1 MGCWSGSGW
10 LCLYV
15 KGFDSILGRSFRGD
29 SGSEI
34 EGWSLMRQGLRIGL
48 LCVCL
53 LFGNAAWGQQW
64 SAPTTMKKLENGLV
78 VVVSEDHSAPTIGI
92 CVSYGIGFR
101 LEPEGRTGFAHLFEH
116 MMFEGTPN
124 APKGVLDRVIEGGG
138 GSNNGDTRYDFTE
151 YIETAPVSAL
161 DQLLWIEEDRMKT
174 LDFSEKNLENQRKV
188 VEEEVRVNVLNQ
200 PYGLFFGIDLPGKAF
215 DTYPNAHNFYGDFK
229 DLDAAKIE
237 DVKQFYE
244 HYYAPNNAVLAIV
257 GDVKAE
263 EVFGKVEKYFGGIPA
278 RNVPAKPK
286 LEEKPQT
293 AERHAEQT
301 DKLANVPALAI
312 GYRMPERNS
321 ADVLPAA
328 VAGEILH
335 NGQASRLY
343 QALVKETQ
351 VALSVDG
358 GVNWPLGTPYEYNG
372 PTLMTTFI
380 VYPPNAKEEQVVAA
394 YDATVKELAEKGPS
408 QEELS
413 RIVAKMRSDW
423 YDQLE
428 IPINRAS
435 ALSHA
440 TLFDGSYQRVYQIP
454 EDLAK
459 VTPAEVQKFAA
470 RYLVKTN
477 RTIINRAPEASG
489 KQGGG
494 Q

>member
-1 MGCWSGSGW
+1 
-10 LCLYV
+10 
-15 KGFDSILGRSFRGD
+15 
-29 SGSEI
+29 
-34 EGWSLMRQGLRIGL
+34 MRQGLRIGL

-53 LFGNAAWGQQW
+53 LFGNAALGQQW

-138 GSNNGDTRYDFTE
+138 GTNNGDTRYDFTE

-229 DLDAAKIE
+229 DLDAAKIG

>member
-1 MGCWSGSGW
+1 
-10 LCLYV
+10 
-15 KGFDSILGRSFRGD
+15 
-29 SGSEI
+29 
-34 EGWSLMRQGLRIGL
+34 MRQGLRIGL

-380 VYPPNAKEEQVVAA
+380 VYPPNAKEEQVLAA

-440 TLFDGSYQRVYQIP
+440 MLFDGSYERVYQIP

-459 VTPAEVQKFAA
+459 VTPAEVQKFATK
-470 RYLVKTN
+470 YLVKTN